1 MSSSLDAVLVPK
13 LNFDVLQHLMHQVC
27 SSLFA
32 LNIGNFLVCPQYAHV
47 ILTNVVIYESR
58 MSSLVIRDIVDM
70 IELYPL
76 FCPRMS
82 V

>member
-1 MSSSLDAVLVPK
+1 
-13 LNFDVLQHLMHQVC
+13 MHQVC

-47 ILTNVVIYESR
+47 ILTNVVISDLR
-58 MSSLVIRDIVDM
+58 LSSLVIQDIVDM

-76 FCPRMS
+76 FYPRLT